1 MKIAFT
7 GHTNIEKA
15 NGKGLGQNG
24 SLYNSEILK
33 QVVDEITFVLSN
45 WCLENGIPFN
55 EVEVICGMAR
65 GVDEVVA
72 SMAIQHNLKLI
83 LAIPNS
89 IGWHKNRGLSRGI
102 RAQAVYYDY
111 ILEYNKLE
119 IHEIKKD
126 YGTGHPFANF
136 ARNQFMVDIADGV
149 FSYKKY
155 ESTGTD
161 HCIKAAEKRGNYY
174 GNIPQMISKYSGTK

>member
-33 QVVDEITFVLSN
+33 LVIDEVTFVLSN
-45 WCLENGIPFN
+45 WCLENGVSFN
-55 EVEVICGMAR
+55 EVEVISGMAR
-65 GVDEVVA
+65 GLDEVVA
-72 SMAIQHNLKLI
+72 LMAIQNNLKLI

-89 IGWHKNRGLSRGI
+89 IGWHKNRGLSRGV
-102 RAQAVYYDY
+102 RAQAVHYDY
-111 ILEYNKLE
+111 ILGYDKLE
-119 IHEIKKD
+119 IYEIKKD

-136 ARNQFMVDIADGV
+136 ARNQFMVDIANGV